1 MTKEEFEK
9 LAGVQVTP
17 EDYKDIEFVYTW
29 HPSIS
34 ETDGKRQIATLWN
47 IGGLRLILDMKES
60 AMHAKAIDDQIR
72 EVKEEL
78 VSLEREL
85 TLLKEGQI

>member
-47 IGGLRLILDMKES
+47 IGGLRLIWDMKDTARI
-60 AMHAKAIDDQIR
+60 AMNLEKEIDDAKSKLISLKIR
-72 EVKEEL
+72 MDVL
-78 VSLEREL
+78 RRARP
-85 TLLKEGQI
+85 